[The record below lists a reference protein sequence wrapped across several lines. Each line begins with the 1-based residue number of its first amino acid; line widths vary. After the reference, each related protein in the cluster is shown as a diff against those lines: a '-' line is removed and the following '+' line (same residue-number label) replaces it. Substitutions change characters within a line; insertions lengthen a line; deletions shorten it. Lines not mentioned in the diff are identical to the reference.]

1 MLYECLC
8 NGPAKGECLGR
19 IIEMR
24 ELDVLIVTEMELKGR
39 AGKVEI
45 WDGERKFSG
54 ARAEKIEMCM
64 KFKEC

>member
-1 MLYECLC
+1 MRLVKIMLYECLC

-45 WDGERKFSG
+45 WYGERNSFRRKS
-54 ARAEKIEMCM
+54 
-64 KFKEC
+64 